1 MGETVNY
8 VSVLAR
14 SQGVSNMSAFE
25 QTAIGVARL
34 DTQLCKILEASQEAY
49 DAWEKF
55 KVGYVGFHT
64 SFDRYRLNELMA
76 N

>member
-1 MGETVNY
+1 MNY

-25 QTAIGVARL
+25 RMAIDVARL
-34 DTQLCKILEASQEAY
+34 DVQVCKILEADQEAY
-49 DAWEKF
+49 DAWHKF

-64 SFDRYRLNELMA
+64 SFDRYRLDELME